1 MTEKEEMR
9 LKTRNDYQKV
19 KSTAANGL
27 VQDEE
32 AKRLALE
39 ATRKFQEEHHPKR
52 VSIRVPTWNGR
63 PVMPLEKK

>member
-19 KSTAANGL
+19 KVKSTAVNGL

-39 ATRKFQEEHHPKR
+39 AVRKFQEEHHPRR
-52 VSIRVPTWNGR
+52 VSIRPVVWNGKVLP
-63 PVMPLEKK
+63 PVK